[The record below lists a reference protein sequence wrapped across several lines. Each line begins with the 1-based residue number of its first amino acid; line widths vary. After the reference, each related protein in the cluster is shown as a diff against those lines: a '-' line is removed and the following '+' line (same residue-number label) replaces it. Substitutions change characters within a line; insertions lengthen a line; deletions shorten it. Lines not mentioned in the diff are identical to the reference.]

1 MTLTTNT
8 ASTPRRGRLAAALAL
23 LAFSAVG
30 GIAALQLPVGPM
42 AGDGLGPGMDAM
54 HDGDIGPMLPRVLES
69 AKASLNLDAQ
79 QRLLWDSAA
88 AQSKAAREAARPS
101 RRQVKDAL
109 VAELAKAEPD
119 LKRVVGAADPV
130 SFENQAE
137 RRKLRD
143 LWLDLYAG
151 FSPEQKAVVRDLL
164 RDRFDRTEAFH
175 DRMRAQLQQRRGAS
189 GG

>member
-1 MTLTTNT
+1 MH
-8 ASTPRRGRLAAALAL
+8 
-23 LAFSAVG
+23 G
-30 GIAALQLPVGPM
+30 G
-42 AGDGLGPGMDAM
+42 GPGMQGGGIEQM
-54 HDGDIGPMLPRVLES
+54 IPKMLAE
-69 AKASLNLDAQ
+69 AKASLNLNTSQ
-79 QRLLWDSAA
+79 QATWDRLV
-88 AQSKAAREAARPS
+88 AQSKAARDAARAN
-101 RRQVKDAL
+101 RQQVKDAM
-109 VAELAKAEPD
+109 AAQLAKAEPD

-164 RDRFDRTEAFH
+164 RDRFDRTEAVH